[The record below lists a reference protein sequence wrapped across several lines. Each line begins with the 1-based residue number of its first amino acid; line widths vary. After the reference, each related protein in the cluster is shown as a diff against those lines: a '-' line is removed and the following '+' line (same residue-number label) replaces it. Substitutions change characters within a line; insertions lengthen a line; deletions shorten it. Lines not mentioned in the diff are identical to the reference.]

1 MTGTCHES
9 ILTHPLNNGKIHR
22 NHIDRLALVYVR
34 QSTIQQVERHQEST
48 RLQYGLVSRAT
59 HLGWPSQRVVVI
71 DEDLGQSGTTTVGR
85 PGFQRLVAEVGLDH
99 VGIVLG
105 IEMSRLARSNRD
117 WHQLLEICALF
128 GTLIGDLDG
137 IYDPSEYND
146 RLLLGLKGTM
156 SEAELHI
163 LKRRMLE
170 GKRAKARRGELGMPV
185 PMGYTRRPSGEVSKD
200 PDEQARSTV
209 ELVFNLF
216 ERYATLNGVLQ
227 HLVRN
232 GIQMPNRERSG
243 PTKGNLEWVRPN
255 RVTLSNIL
263 RNPIYAGAYV
273 YGRRPTDP
281 KKKKPGR
288 PSTGKT
294 VAKFGEWEVLLKDR
308 LPAYITWDQ
317 FEKNSRQLEANTVQG
332 TGVPRNGPSLLSG
345 LLICGRC
352 GMRMSTQYSNNGS
365 GLRYQ
370 CSRLMV
376 DYGEPLCQS
385 LAGNP
390 LDELTTRLVFQSLEP
405 AALEISL
412 KVAEDLDTERRQMR
426 NHWEKKLERARYT
439 VERAFRQYSAV
450 EPENRLVARALE
462 RQWEEALLA
471 EEVLKMEYDRFLSQ
485 QAAPLSEEERAAIR
499 QLSIDI
505 PAIWNAASTTP
516 SDRQAIVRQLIDRI
530 IVTVQGETEKVAV
543 EYQWA
548 GGHKTQAI
556 LIRPVARLE
565 QLSYYR
571 DLLKRVAELNSQKK
585 PAGTIAKIL
594 NEEGWRPAKRRK
606 TFNAFMVHCLLSR
619 QGLRSTDKRRPSDE
633 ISKKS
638 NEWTLRELSQ
648 KLEMPEPTLYSWI
661 KKGRVNFRR
670 APTSRGDVLIIKAN
684 RTDINRLRSL
694 RKKPR
699 TWSKHIRI
707 LNEGQNDFVGS

>member
-1 MTGTCHES
+1 M
-9 ILTHPLNNGKIHR
+9 
-22 NHIDRLALVYVR
+22 
-34 QSTIQQVERHQEST
+34 
-48 RLQYGLVSRAT
+48 
-59 HLGWPSQRVVVI
+59 
-71 DEDLGQSGTTTVGR
+71 
-85 PGFQRLVAEVGLDH
+85 VAEVGLDH